1 MGSRRVGVGKPVRAK
16 HQTGS
21 IHKGT
26 SNMPHFTLPDLCDAH
41 SAYIRVAEPIFTN
54 CGGKTAFGGQ
64 IVTVKCF
71 EDNSKVKQLVATP
84 GQGKVLVVDGGG
96 SKRHALLGDMLAEQ
110 AAANGW
116 EGFIINGCIRDIDEI
131 RQTPLGVQAL
141 GIHPM
146 KTDKRDLG
154 DINLTVTF
162 AGVDFIPGQ
171 FVYADNNGVLV
182 ATKQLV

>member
-1 MGSRRVGVGKPVRAK
+1 
-16 HQTGS
+16 
-21 IHKGT
+21 
-26 SNMPHFTLPDLCDAH
+26 MPPFTLPDLCDAH
-41 SAYIRVAEPIFTN
+41 ADCIRVAEPIFTN
-54 CGGKTAFGGQ
+54 YGAKACFGGE

-116 EGFIINGCIRDIDEI
+116 QGIIVNGYIRDIDII

-154 DINLTVTF
+154 DINVPVTF

-171 FVYADNNGVLV
+171 YVYADNNGVLV

>member
-1 MGSRRVGVGKPVRAK
+1 
-16 HQTGS
+16 
-21 IHKGT
+21 
-26 SNMPHFTLPDLCDAH
+26 
-41 SAYIRVAEPIFTN
+41 
-54 CGGKTAFGGQ
+54 
-64 IVTVKCF
+64 
-71 EDNSKVKQLVATP
+71 
-84 GQGKVLVVDGGG
+84 
-96 SKRHALLGDMLAEQ
+96 KRHALLGDMLAEQ

-116 EGFIINGCIRDIDEI
+116 QGIILNGCIRDIDII

-171 FVYADNNGVLV
+171 YVYADNNGILV

>member
-1 MGSRRVGVGKPVRAK
+1 
-16 HQTGS
+16 
-21 IHKGT
+21 
-26 SNMPHFTLPDLCDAH
+26 MPNFTLPDLCDAH
-41 SAYIRVAEPIFTN
+41 AACIRVAEPIFHN
-54 CGGKTAFGGQ
+54 YGGKTAFGGQ

-84 GQGKVLVVDGGG
+84 SQGKVLVVDGGG
-96 SKRHALLGDMLAEQ
+96 SKRHALLGDMLAAQ
-110 AAANGW
+110 AAQNGW
-116 EGFIINGCIRDIDEI
+116 EGIIINGCIRDIDEI
-131 RQTPLGVQAL
+131 RKTSLGVQAL

-182 ATKQLV
+182 ATKALL

>member
-1 MGSRRVGVGKPVRAK
+1 MQP
-16 HQTGS
+16 
-21 IHKGT
+21 
-26 SNMPHFTLPDLCDAH
+26 FTLPDLCDTHAD
-41 SAYIRVAEPIFTN
+41 SIRVAEPIFHN
-54 CGGKTAFGGQ
+54 YGGKTAFGGQ

-96 SKRHALLGDMLAEQ
+96 SKRHALLGDMLAGQ
-110 AAANGW
+110 ATQNGW
-116 EGFIINGCIRDIDEI
+116 EGIIINGCIRDIDEI
-131 RQTPLGVQAL
+131 RQTSLGVQAL

-171 FVYADNNGVLV
+171 YVYADNNGVLV
-182 ATKQLV
+182 ATKALL

>member
-1 MGSRRVGVGKPVRAK
+1 MQP
-16 HQTGS
+16 
-21 IHKGT
+21 
-26 SNMPHFTLPDLCDAH
+26 FTLPDLCDAH
-41 SAYIRVAEPIFTN
+41 AACIRVAEPIFHN
-54 CGGKTAFGGQ
+54 YGGKAAFGGQ

-110 AAANGW
+110 AAQNGW
-116 EGFIINGCIRDIDEI
+116 EGIIINGCIRDIDEI

-154 DINLTVTF
+154 DINLTITF

-171 FVYADNNGVLV
+171 YVYADNNGVLV

>member
-1 MGSRRVGVGKPVRAK
+1 
-16 HQTGS
+16 
-21 IHKGT
+21 
-26 SNMPHFTLPDLCDAH
+26 MPPFTLPDLCDAH
-41 SAYIRVAEPIFTN
+41 AAYIRVTEPIFTN
-54 CGGKTAFGGQ
+54 YGGKTAFGGQ

-110 AAANGW
+110 AAASGW
-116 EGFIINGCIRDIDEI
+116 EGIIINGCIRDIDEI

-154 DINLTVTF
+154 DINVAVTF

>member
-1 MGSRRVGVGKPVRAK
+1 
-16 HQTGS
+16 
-21 IHKGT
+21 
-26 SNMPHFTLPDLCDAH
+26 MPHFTLPDLCDAH
-41 SAYIRVAEPIFTN
+41 ADCIRVAEPIFTN
-54 CGGKTAFGGQ
+54 YGGKTAFGGQ

-71 EDNSKVKQLVATP
+71 EDNSKVKQLVATQ
-84 GQGKVLVVDGGG
+84 GNGKVLVVDGGG
-96 SKRHALLGDMLAEQ
+96 SKRQALLGDMLAKQ

-116 EGFIINGCIRDIDEI
+116 EGIIINGCIRDIDEI

-171 FVYADNNGVLV
+171 YVYADNNGVLV
-182 ATKQLV
+182 ATRALL